1 MRADEF
7 SGRAWSGAGVRER
20 GPGGTEPPLTDDEAF
35 AALYVEQRS
44 ALLWYLRSHGATEA
58 EAADAVQDAFAA
70 ALRAAD
76 DMRDPLAW
84 PSWLRTVALRCYL
97 RSRPRARSQDRDE
110 PGHDLVIPV
119 ADVPDL
125 AEPADAAES
134 RRQEELVLAM
144 LAGLPSQQ
152 RRVFTLHYEGWS
164 STEIADQLGMD
175 KAAVRQNIARA
186 RSALRELIDQEA
198 WR

>member
-1 MRADEF
+1 VSADRF
-7 SGRAWSGAGVRER
+7 DR
-20 GPGGTEPPLTDDEAF
+20 PGGTGGGLRERVPQCWPEDGDAF
-35 AALYVEQRS
+35 AALYREQRS
-44 ALLWYLRSHGATEA
+44 ALVWYLRSHGASEA

-76 DMRDPLAW
+76 QMRDQQAW

-97 RSRPRARSQDRDE
+97 RSQPRRSGASPDE
-110 PGHDLVIPV
+110 PDSAGLLLADIPDT
-119 ADVPDL
+119 AGGFDP
-125 AEPADAAES
+125 AES
-134 RRQEELVLAM
+134 RAQQELVLAL
-144 LAGLPSQQ
+144 LASLPPQQ

-164 STEIADQLGMD
+164 SAEIADQLGID

-198 WR
+198 RR